1 MNDMN
6 LEDIYNRIKVE
17 IKENNPLDLLYNK
30 IHVVING
37 VDNDNRYN
45 KELDDL
51 YKRITVLINNSSN
64 NKNSTSGTTS
74 TSGVTSVSSTAAS
87 VSGSSSNVYLNKL
100 YEQIKVVINN
110 TDINNDN
117 EDTENIIQEND
128 RFNEM
133 LKDEFKSKLIKYIYL
148 TFMANDIYI
157 EVNHNNELQE
167 KQVLGLIK
175 DSPMLQ
181 EADLI
186 NNNESENEENT
197 KLFKHIKKYT
207 IVAMDKIKN

>member
-1 MNDMN
+1 MSNLN
-6 LEDIYNRIKVE
+6 LEDIYNKINVE
-17 IKENNPLDLLYNK
+17 IKENNPLDLLYNN
-30 IHVVING
+30 IHVVINS

-51 YKRITVLINNSSN
+51 YKKITVIINDNS
-64 NKNSTSGTTS
+64 NKTGTTGSSGDSGTSG
-74 TSGVTSVSSTAAS
+74 SSSA
-87 VSGSSSNVYLNKL
+87 SGSSSNDYLNRL

-110 TDINNDN
+110 IDN
-117 EDTENIIQEND
+117 EENIIQQID
-128 RFNEM
+128 GFNEM

-167 KQVLGLIK
+167 KQTLGLIK
-175 DSPMLQ
+175 NSLLLQ
-181 EADLI
+181 EEDLI
-186 NNNESENEENT
+186 NENGTEDVNNT
-197 KLFKHIKKYT
+197 KLFNHVKEYT